1 MTRIALAAVALL
13 SSAVFATEVAAQS
26 GQVTNPVPLTPPTL
40 NLTTTTCQT
49 TCDTQAMLCLNTCV
63 STAVGPT
70 SSATGVTTPTLAPS
84 TGGACNLSCTS
95 QQLVCKQRC

>member
-1 MTRIALAAVALL
+1 MTRIALAALVLL
-13 SSAVFATEVAAQS
+13 SSAVFATEVAAQA
-26 GQVTNPVPLTPPTL
+26 GQVINPVPLTAPTL

-63 STAVGPT
+63 STVVAPT
-70 SSATGVTTPTLAPS
+70 TTAAAPS
-84 TGGACNLSCTS
+84 GGACNLSCTT